1 MAGKLIA
8 FEGLDGSGITTQATL
23 LRNYF
28 LTQGKDVILTKE
40 PTDGLIGGIIKA
52 CLRKE
57 WKTNP
62 LALQLL
68 MVADR
73 SHHLA
78 TEIEPALKKNMT
90 VISDRYI
97 LSTLAYGSPDVDMKT
112 LQQLNNGF
120 RKPNLTIMID
130 THPRVCLERIKK
142 SRHHIE
148 LFEDEQKFNQTRN
161 NYLSLKN
168 YFPNTHVIDGNR
180 TPEEVLRDVKRIAE
194 KADM

>member
-1 MAGKLIA
+1 MAGKLVS
-8 FEGLDGSGITTQATL
+8 FEGLDGSGITTQSTL
-23 LRNYF
+23 LRNSM
-28 LTQGKDVILTKE
+28 LSHGKDVILTKE

-52 CLRKE
+52 SLRKE

-97 LSTLAYGSPDVDMKT
+97 LSTLAYGSPDVDMKI
-112 LQQLNNGF
+112 LQQLNAGF
-120 RKPNLTIMID
+120 RKPNLLIIID

-148 LFEDEQKFNQTRN
+148 LFEDEQKFNQIRS

-168 YFPNTHVIDGNR
+168 FFPNTHVIDGNR
-180 TPEEVLRDVKRIAE
+180 TPEEVMKDVKKIIE
-194 KADM
+194 KAEM

>member
-1 MAGKLIA
+1 MPGKLIA
-8 FEGLDGSGITTQATL
+8 FEGLDGSGITTQSTL
-23 LRNYF
+23 LRNSM
-28 LTQGKDVILTKE
+28 LSRGKDVILTKE

-52 CLRKE
+52 SLRKE

-97 LSTLAYGSPDVDMKT
+97 LSTLAYGSPDVDMKI
-112 LQQLNNGF
+112 LQQLNAGF
-120 RKPNLTIMID
+120 RKPNLLIIID

-148 LFEDEQKFNQTRN
+148 LFEDEQKFNQIRS

-168 YFPNTHVIDGNR
+168 FFPNTHVIDGNR
-180 TPEEVLRDVKRIAE
+180 TPEEVMKDVKKIVE
-194 KADM
+194 KSEV